1 MLVSALM
8 IDYKITSIALG
19 VSMLVVGAGLGWGIK
34 VFSKPCN
41 ITTLYLNGVLTAS
54 LPEFTEDEDATPSYT
69 MSQGVSTIMN
79 QLERSSTV
87 DGVIVTIDS
96 PGGSAVAAE
105 ELAGAFKRFE
115 KPIVAVI
122 RSSGVSAGYW
132 AALGADRI
140 FASANSQVGSI
151 GVTFSYTDSS
161 AKNAKEGITYNVI
174 SSGKFK
180 DIGSS
185 NKPLTDEEK
194 ALLERDVKI
203 MEMNFI
209 DAVSTAR
216 ALSPESVKEMA
227 DGSFM
232 LGKMAKEKGLID
244 EIGGIEEARE
254 YLATQ
259 IGYAKLCEE

>member
-1 MLVSALM
+1 ML
-8 IDYKITSIALG
+8 DYKILSIGLG
-19 VSMLVVGAGLGWGIK
+19 LSMLIVGGGLGWGVK
-34 VFSKPCN
+34 VLSEPCN

-54 LPEFTEDEDATPSYT
+54 TPEFDDGAEEGSVPTYT
-69 MSQGVSTIMN
+69 TSQGVSTIMN
-79 QLERSSTV
+79 QLERSTTV

-105 ELAGAFKRFE
+105 EFMDAFKRFD
-115 KPIVAVI
+115 KPIVALI

-203 MEMNFI
+203 MENNFI
-209 DAVSTAR
+209 TAVSEAR
-216 ALSPESVKEMA
+216 SLSPESVQEMA

-232 LGKMAKEKGLID
+232 LGQMAKEKGLID
-244 EIGGIEEARE
+244 EIGGIEAARE
-254 YLATQ
+254 YLASR